1 MSDNDQWIPGPNDP
15 INQWGQP
22 YDASNA
28 WNKYKNPEG
37 FLDVPSDPNP
47 WVGAQEHPTPDGG
60 FDARYF
66 DPNFGQW
73 YPGHTN
79 PPNQRNW
86 WETALIAGTTALA
99 GGAIGAGA
107 LGLIGPAA
115 GAGGAGAAGAAPA
128 AASLGEGAGLGLGA
142 GEAAA
147 VTPALGGGS
156 GLWGTLGA
164 ASPYV
169 SGAGTG
175 LNVLGQATDN
185 PELQVAG
192 KVLGLAGGAGGVAGG
207 VAGASGNF
215 GLQDLLQYAKTG
227 AQGLSTANTLANLVA
242 RTVAAPATG
251 TVPQASPTSGTGD
264 RPPDLAPL
272 LEQIKMLLA
281 QGQQPPAQSAQPI
294 SGTTAQEPAPAAPA
308 QSFDPNAQRQQLAT
322 QLKSSRAD
330 AQAAGLSGIAPGY
343 LANLT
348 ANQAGLPEASGD
360 VLSLIREL
368 YPSRA

>member
-1 MSDNDQWIPGPNDP
+1 MGDGDDGGTIQAGYWGQTADSGQPLNIYGQAYDP
-15 INQWGQP
+15 IGDPWG
-22 YDASNA
+22 
-28 WNKYKNPEG
+28 KYRRADG
-37 FLDVPSDPNP
+37 FLDVPRDPNP
-47 WVGAQEHPTPDGG
+47 WVGAQQHPTPDGG

-79 PPNQRNW
+79 PPNHRHW

-107 LGLIGPAA
+107 LGLTGPAIGGAEA
-115 GAGGAGAAGAAPA
+115 GVAGGAGAA
-128 AASLGEGAGLGLGA
+128 LGEGAGLGLGA

-147 VTPALGGGS
+147 VTPALGGSS

-175 LNVLGQATDN
+175 LNVLGKATDN
-185 PELQVAG
+185 PELSLAG
-192 KVLGLAGGAGGVAGG
+192 TALGLAGGASGFASG

-242 RTVAAPATG
+242 
-251 TVPQASPTSGTGD
+251 
-264 RPPDLAPL
+264 
-272 LEQIKMLLA
+272 
-281 QGQQPPAQSAQPI
+281 
-294 SGTTAQEPAPAAPA
+294 
-308 QSFDPNAQRQQLAT
+308 N
-322 QLKSSRAD
+322 
-330 AQAAGLSGIAPGY
+330 
-343 LANLT
+343 
-348 ANQAGLPEASGD
+348 
-360 VLSLIREL
+360 
-368 YPSRA
+368 